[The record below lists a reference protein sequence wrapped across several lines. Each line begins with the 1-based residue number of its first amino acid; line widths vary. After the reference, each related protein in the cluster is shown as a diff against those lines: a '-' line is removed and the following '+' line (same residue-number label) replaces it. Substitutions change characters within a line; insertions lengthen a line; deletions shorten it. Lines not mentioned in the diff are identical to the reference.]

1 MLTVLEFSSANS
13 VGWTPAVF
21 LYMRRI
27 DGLDIATDH
36 VNSDMALD
44 MLMKNTKTRLQFTDC
59 DTNE

>member
-1 MLTVLEFSSANS
+1 MLTVLEFSLGNS

-36 VNSDMALD
+36 SDMALD